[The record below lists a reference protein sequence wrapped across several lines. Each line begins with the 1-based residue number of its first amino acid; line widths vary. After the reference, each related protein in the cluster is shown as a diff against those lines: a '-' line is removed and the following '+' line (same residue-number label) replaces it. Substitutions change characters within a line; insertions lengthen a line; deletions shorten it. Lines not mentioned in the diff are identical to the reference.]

1 MQFPFSRLS
10 DSFPSITRV
19 ACISS
24 IPSSHSLDLLRAIAT
39 GVNNEVNAGDH
50 HAMND
55 DSVHCHHATDNDSV
69 HCHHATDNDS
79 VHCHHATDN
88 ESRYNPIL
96 ADNPSRYNH
105 ITTDNDPPHT
115 PQDSSDDS
123 VIISDSSSDPEPPR
137 DSTRRSVVTTTELY
151 ESRCNSSHSSLA
163 PRKALRRV
171 VQSSTICEK
180 VYMSRRFSPESRSRI
195 YENESRLAQL
205 LNGQEM
211 NDGLIV
217 ENP

>member
-10 DSFPSITRV
+10 DSFPSVTRV

-55 DSVHCHHATDNDSV
+55 DSVHCHHAV
-69 HCHHATDNDS
+69 
-79 VHCHHATDN
+79 DN

-96 ADNPSRYNH
+96 ADNPSCHNH

-137 DSTRRSVVTTTELY
+137 DSTRRSVVTTMELY
-151 ESRCNSSHSSLA
+151 KSRCNSSHSSLA

-171 VQSSTICEK
+171 VQSSTICKK
-180 VYMSRRFSPESRSRI
+180 VYMSRRFSPVSRSRI

-217 ENP
+217 ESP

>member
-55 DSVHCHHATDNDSV
+55 DSVHCHHA
-69 HCHHATDNDS
+69 A
-79 VHCHHATDN
+79 DN

-96 ADNPSRYNH
+96 ADNPSCHNH

-137 DSTRRSVVTTTELY
+137 DSTRRSVVTTMELY

-180 VYMSRRFSPESRSRI
+180 VYMSRRFSPVSRSRI

>member
-55 DSVHCHHATDNDSV
+55 DSVHCHHATDN
-69 HCHHATDNDS
+69 
-79 VHCHHATDN
+79 
-88 ESRYNPIL
+88 ESRYNPLL
-96 ADNPSRYNH
+96 ADNPSRHNH

-115 PQDSSDDS
+115 LQDSSDDS

-180 VYMSRRFSPESRSRI
+180 VYKSRRFSPESRSRI

>member
-55 DSVHCHHATDNDSV
+55 DSV

>member
-55 DSVHCHHATDNDSV
+55 DSVHCHHATDN
-69 HCHHATDNDS
+69 
-79 VHCHHATDN
+79 
-88 ESRYNPIL
+88 ESRYNPLL
-96 ADNPSRYNH
+96 ADNPSRHNH

-123 VIISDSSSDPEPPR
+123 VIISDSSSDPEPPC
-137 DSTRRSVVTTTELY
+137 DSTRRSVVTTMELY

-180 VYMSRRFSPESRSRI
+180 VYMSRRFSPVSRSRI

>member
-55 DSVHCHHATDNDSV
+55 DSVHCHHATDN
-69 HCHHATDNDS
+69 
-79 VHCHHATDN
+79 
-88 ESRYNPIL
+88 ESRYNPLL
-96 ADNPSRYNH
+96 ADNPSRHNH

-137 DSTRRSVVTTTELY
+137 DSTRRSVVTTMELY

-180 VYMSRRFSPESRSRI
+180 VYMSRRFSPVSRSRI

-205 LNGQEM
+205 LNGKEM

>member
-50 HAMND
+50 NAMND
-55 DSVHCHHATDNDSV
+55 DSF
-69 HCHHATDNDS
+69 
-79 VHCHHATDN
+79 HCHHATDN
-88 ESRYNPIL
+88 ESRYNPLL
-96 ADNPSRYNH
+96 ADNPSRHNH

-137 DSTRRSVVTTTELY
+137 DSTRRSVVTTMELY

-180 VYMSRRFSPESRSRI
+180 VYMSRRFSPVSRSRI

>member
-55 DSVHCHHATDNDSV
+55 DSVHCHHATDN
-69 HCHHATDNDS
+69 
-79 VHCHHATDN
+79 

-96 ADNPSRYNH
+96 ADNPSRHNH

-137 DSTRRSVVTTTELY
+137 DSTRRSVVTTMELY

-180 VYMSRRFSPESRSRI
+180 VYMSRRFSPVSRSRI

>member
-55 DSVHCHHATDNDSV
+55 DSV

-180 VYMSRRFSPESRSRI
+180 VYKSRRFSPESRSRI

>member
-55 DSVHCHHATDNDSV
+55 DSVHCHHATDN
-69 HCHHATDNDS
+69 
-79 VHCHHATDN
+79 

-96 ADNPSRYNH
+96 ADNPSRHNH
-105 ITTDNDPPHT
+105 ITTDNEPPNT

-180 VYMSRRFSPESRSRI
+180 VYMSRRFSPVSRSRI

>member
-55 DSVHCHHATDNDSV
+55 DSVHCHHA
-69 HCHHATDNDS
+69 A
-79 VHCHHATDN
+79 DN
-88 ESRYNPIL
+88 ESRYNP
-96 ADNPSRYNH
+96 SCHNH

-137 DSTRRSVVTTTELY
+137 DSTRRSVVTTMELY

-180 VYMSRRFSPESRSRI
+180 VYMSRRFSPVSRSRI

>member
-55 DSVHCHHATDNDSV
+55 DSVHCHHATDNDS
-69 HCHHATDNDS
+69 
-79 VHCHHATDN
+79 
-88 ESRYNPIL
+88 RYNPLL
-96 ADNPSRYNH
+96 AENPSRHNH
-105 ITTDNDPPHT
+105 LTTENDPPHT

-123 VIISDSSSDPEPPR
+123 VIISDSSSDPEPPC
-137 DSTRRSVVTTTELY
+137 DSTRRSVVTTMELY

-180 VYMSRRFSPESRSRI
+180 VYMSRRFSPVSRSRI

>member
-55 DSVHCHHATDNDSV
+55 DSVHCHHATDNY
-69 HCHHATDNDS
+69 S

-88 ESRYNPIL
+88 ESRYTPLL
-96 ADNPSRYNH
+96 ADNPSRHNH

-137 DSTRRSVVTTTELY
+137 DSTRRSVVTTMELY

-180 VYMSRRFSPESRSRI
+180 VYMSRRFSPVSRSRI

>member
-39 GVNNEVNAGDH
+39 GVNNEVNAGNH

-69 HCHHATDNDS
+69 HCHHATDN
-79 VHCHHATDN
+79 
-88 ESRYNPIL
+88 ESRYNPLL
-96 ADNPSRYNH
+96 ADNPSRHNH

-137 DSTRRSVVTTTELY
+137 DSTRRSVVTTMELY

-180 VYMSRRFSPESRSRI
+180 VYMSRRFSPVSRSRI

>member
-69 HCHHATDNDS
+69 HCHHATDN
-79 VHCHHATDN
+79 
-88 ESRYNPIL
+88 ESRYNPLL
-96 ADNPSRYNH
+96 ADNPSRHNH
-105 ITTDNDPPHT
+105 ITTDNCLLYTSP
-115 PQDSSDDS
+115 S
-123 VIISDSSSDPEPPR
+123 PR
-137 DSTRRSVVTTTELY
+137 D
-151 ESRCNSSHSSLA
+151 
-163 PRKALRRV
+163 
-171 VQSSTICEK
+171 
-180 VYMSRRFSPESRSRI
+180 
-195 YENESRLAQL
+195 
-205 LNGQEM
+205 
-211 NDGLIV
+211 
-217 ENP
+217 

>member
-55 DSVHCHHATDNDSV
+55 DSVHCHHATDN
-69 HCHHATDNDS
+69 
-79 VHCHHATDN
+79 
-88 ESRYNPIL
+88 ESRYNPLL
-96 ADNPSRYNH
+96 ADNPSRHNH

-137 DSTRRSVVTTTELY
+137 DSTRRSVVTTMELY

-180 VYMSRRFSPESRSRI
+180 VYMSRRFSPVSRSRI

>member
-10 DSFPSITRV
+10 DSFPSITLV

-55 DSVHCHHATDNDSV
+55 DSVHCHHATDN
-69 HCHHATDNDS
+69 
-79 VHCHHATDN
+79 
-88 ESRYNPIL
+88 ESRYNPLL
-96 ADNPSRYNH
+96 ADNPSRHNH

-137 DSTRRSVVTTTELY
+137 DSTRRSVVTTMELY

-180 VYMSRRFSPESRSRI
+180 VYMSRRFSPVSRSRI

>member
-39 GVNNEVNAGDH
+39 GVNNEVNAGDD

-55 DSVHCHHATDNDSV
+55 
-69 HCHHATDNDS
+69 DS

-88 ESRYNPIL
+88 ESRYNPLL
-96 ADNPSRYNH
+96 ADNPSRHNH

-137 DSTRRSVVTTTELY
+137 DSTRRSVVTTMELY

-180 VYMSRRFSPESRSRI
+180 VYMSRRFSPVSRSRI

>member
-55 DSVHCHHATDNDSV
+55 DSVHCHHATDN
-69 HCHHATDNDS
+69 
-79 VHCHHATDN
+79 

-96 ADNPSRYNH
+96 ADNPSRHNH
-105 ITTDNDPPHT
+105 ITTDNEPPNT

-137 DSTRRSVVTTTELY
+137 DSTRRSVVTTMELY

-180 VYMSRRFSPESRSRI
+180 VYMSRRFSPVSRSRI